1 MSKKLI
7 QKLPK
12 SDKNLKKVVTLYKN
26 VSKIFMLEDRIY
38 VPPFSGDED
47 EVEEELP
54 EEDKLLVARARKI
67 QRFLSQPFSVAETFT
82 GINSSSSFFP
92 L

>member
-12 SDKNLKKVVTLYKN
+12 SDKNLKKVVTLYRN
-26 VSKIFMLEDRIY
+26 VSKVFMLEDRTY
-38 VPPFSGDED
+38 VAPFSGDED

-54 EEDKLLVARARKI
+54 EEDEEKDEEEEESDDDDWGTPV
-67 QRFLSQPFSVAETFT
+67 E
-82 GINSSSSFFP
+82 
-92 L
+92 